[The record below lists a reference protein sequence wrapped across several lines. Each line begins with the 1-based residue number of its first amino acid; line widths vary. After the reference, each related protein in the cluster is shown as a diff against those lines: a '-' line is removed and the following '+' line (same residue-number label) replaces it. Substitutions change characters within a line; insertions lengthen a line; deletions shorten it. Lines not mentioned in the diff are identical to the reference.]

1 VEVNGTVQIAGIAV
15 RPGDL
20 VCADE
25 AGVAFVPYAQ
35 AAAVL
40 EVSRKI
46 DGADTRRKAD
56 IDNGVPLAE
65 ILQRKYK

>member
-1 VEVNGTVQIAGIAV
+1 MAKKKTLGKRIAV

-25 AGVAFVPYAQ
+25 AGIAFVPHAL

-40 EVSRKI
+40 EAARKI
-46 DGADTRRKAD
+46 DGGDTKRKAD
-56 IDNGVPLAE
+56 IENGVPLAE

>member
-1 VEVNGTVQIAGIAV
+1 MPDKKTLGKRIAV

-25 AGVAFVPYAQ
+25 AGIAFVPYAQ

-40 EVSRKI
+40 AAARKI
-46 DGADTRRKAD
+46 DGGDTQRKAG
-56 IDNGVPLAE
+56 IDSGVPLAK
-65 ILQRKYK
+65 IPQRKYK